1 MTRLFL
7 ALLVLFS
14 INVHAQQYTRT
25 ILGDSVNKSTKLKA
39 ERFKTMWDGKI
50 KGKRYYNETFIL
62 GKVNDES
69 YYLRYDQYADQFE
82 AKRQQEQE
90 AQNLER
96 ELSKVVTYDSLNYF
110 FLPYYYKNKKQFN
123 VGYLNLLLNLDT
135 LKIYGK
141 NEVTFRPATFSPTT
155 IEIGFPPRY
164 IHRKL
169 FFVQRMEE
177 TPIQISKRKLNK
189 LFETLPLEPV
199 ELKSD
204 FLN

>member
-90 AQNLER
+90 APHRLHCGRDDQGQDCEHHALR
-96 ELSKVVTYDSLNYF
+96 RLRRRRHDHR
-110 FLPYYYKNKKQFN
+110 
-123 VGYLNLLLNLDT
+123 
-135 LKIYGK
+135 
-141 NEVTFRPATFSPTT
+141 RPRPR
-155 IEIGFPPRY
+155 FPDR
-164 IHRKL
+164 
-169 FFVQRMEE
+169 
-177 TPIQISKRKLNK
+177 
-189 LFETLPLEPV
+189 
-199 ELKSD
+199 
-204 FLN
+204 